1 MGHTHNGQRSDEVM
15 EFRKARQF
23 CFQHSKFDA
32 KLQERLFAGHP
43 EQTVA
48 FVKIAVENACVDEIP
63 DTPQGLVL
71 SDNRC
76 RGAFQ

>member
-1 MGHTHNGQRSDEVM
+1 M

-32 KLQERLFAGHP
+32 KLQERVFFGCMDEA
-43 EQTVA
+43 VA
-48 FVKIAVENACVDEIP
+48 FVKIAVPDACLANVPES
-63 DTPQGLVL
+63 PQGLVL
-71 SDNRC
+71 TDIRG